1 MIWWWLILTSCI
13 YAAPVHMG
21 PTPFWTSVHIQDLTW
36 RPECIVDRNCADMTF
51 TVSFESSTGEG
62 RKQASWPLSQITA
75 DTSNAELTV
84 YWKNSVQE
92 NITIDSSL
100 TATDVLFNIPRP
112 CDQSGSLRTFV
123 PSIKAL
129 ASNGP
134 SSEYLVNP
142 EETRI
147 VGLVG
152 KCYHAVAEI
161 RLYKGRCPW
170 CLEDKKEQGKEDVIV
185 TDKLQLT
192 EILESPYLI
201 GAVLVCSA
209 VFFIGIILGS
219 YCLHKA
225 YQIHKYNEHYTTTSL
240 PDTVFREQ
248 LRSVSNIP
256 MPPMLRPPLLPTH
269 HHLNSDGP
277 YTYPQYETLDSVVE
291 KKEANYDSALDSSDT
306 DTSPNGSFSEKREDK
321 GDYV

>member
-1 MIWWWLILTSCI
+1 MKQLLLFILVCGINS
-13 YAAPVHMG
+13 APVHIG
-21 PTPFWTSVHIQDLTW
+21 SAPFWTSVRIQDITW
-36 RPECIVDRNCADMTF
+36 RPECITDRNCQDMTF
-51 TVSFESSTGEG
+51 SVSFQSADGEG
-62 RKQASWPLSQITA
+62 RKQASWPLNQVTR

-84 YWKNSVQE
+84 YWKSSVQE

-112 CDQSGSLRTFV
+112 CDQSSPLRTFV

-134 SSEYLVNP
+134 SAEYLVNP

-161 RLYKGRCPW
+161 KLYRRECPW
-170 CLEDKKEQGKEDVIV
+170 CVEIKKDKEDEGSVLV
-185 TDKLQLT
+185 TSKLQLA
-192 EILESPYLI
+192 ELFESPFVV
-201 GAVLVCSA
+201 GAIIVCFL

-225 YQIHKYNEHYTTTSL
+225 YQIHKYNEHYSTPSL
-240 PDTVFREQ
+240 PDTVFTRN
-248 LRSVSNIP
+248 VNNVCNIP
-256 MPPMLRPPLLPTH
+256 MPPMLLPPLLPSH
-269 HHLNSDGP
+269 NLHMEGP
-277 YTYPQYETLDSVVE
+277 YMYPQYETLDTVVE
-291 KKEANYDSALDSSDT
+291 KKEANYDSALESSDN
-306 DTSPNGSFSEKREDK
+306 DSPNGSFSEKREQK
-321 GDYV
+321 GEYV